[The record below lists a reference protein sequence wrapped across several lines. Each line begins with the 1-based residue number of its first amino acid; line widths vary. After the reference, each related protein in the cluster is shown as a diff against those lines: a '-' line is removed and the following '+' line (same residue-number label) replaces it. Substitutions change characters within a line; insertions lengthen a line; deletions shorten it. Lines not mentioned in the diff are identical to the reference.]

1 MKKAIQLSLCAAF
14 LSPAVFAQVSTVD
27 SLPAEQLN
35 WYNYDP
41 DNTKIPGVSVER
53 AYSELLAGK
62 EAKKKMIVAVIDS
75 GVDTDHEDLKGHIWT
90 NADEIP
96 GNGIDDDK
104 NGYIDDINGW
114 NFLGSTDG
122 EMLDVESLEMTRIV
136 RDYGNEFEDLESGKG
151 LSSSDKK
158 RYQMYKKA
166 KAEMESMTESFEG
179 QKKQLTNIKKAY
191 EKNKRMVA
199 ADLGKEADD
208 IEISDLE
215 GYKPESSELV
225 QARNMVYTL
234 EKLNFSKNI
243 ERGLEQVN
251 KYLDYHLNPEYNAR
265 EIIGDNI
272 HDFADSQYGNNNVEG
287 PSADHGTFVSSL
299 IAADRDNGL
308 GIEGISN
315 NAEIMCLRAVPD
327 GDEYDKDIALAIRY
341 AVDNGAH
348 IINMSFGKAYSPH
361 KDWVDDAMEYAASK
375 GVLLVHAAGNDSKDN
390 DVKPSFPSDQTLDNK
405 TVSTWMEIG
414 ASAIKG
420 KKDLPGRFSN
430 YGATSVDLFAPGVN
444 VIGALPN
451 DKYAMQNGTSFASP
465 VSAGVAALV
474 WSYYPELTA
483 LELKDILMKSVTDYG
498 KKKVKVPSEAKK
510 APKKRFRDIC
520 VTGGVINAYRALL
533 LADGQEID

>member
-14 LSPAVFAQVSTVD
+14 LSPALFAQVSTVD

-35 WYNYDP
+35 WYNLDP
-41 DNTKIPGVSVER
+41 DNTKTPGVSVDR
-53 AYSELLAGK
+53 AYSELIAGK
-62 EAKKKMIVAVIDS
+62 KAKKKIIVAVIDS
-75 GVDTDHEDLKGHIWT
+75 GVDRDHEDLDGHIWT
-90 NADEIP
+90 NPGEIA

-114 NFLGSTDG
+114 NFLGNTEG

-136 RDYGNEFEDLESGKG
+136 RDNEKEFGKLESGKS
-151 LSSSDKK
+151 LSSKDKE
-158 RYQMYKKA
+158 RFQMYKKA
-166 KAEMESMTESFEG
+166 KEEMEAMTESFEE
-179 QKKQLTNIKKAY
+179 QKKSITDLNKLY
-191 EKNKRMVA
+191 EKNKRMIA
-199 ADLGKEADD
+199 ADMGRD
-208 IEISDLE
+208 EISAEDLE
-215 GYKPESSELV
+215 NYKPKSTELV
-225 QARNMVYTL
+225 TAKTMVYTL
-234 EKLNFSKNI
+234 DKIGFDKIAE
-243 ERGLEQVN
+243 EALEQMN
-251 KYLDYHLNPEYNAR
+251 KYLDFHLNTEYDAR
-265 EIIGDNI
+265 ELIGDDI
-272 HDFADSQYGNNNVEG
+272 HDLSDRNYGNNNVEG

-299 IAADRDNGL
+299 IAADRDNSL
-308 GIEGISN
+308 GVEGIAN

-348 IINMSFGKAYSPH
+348 IINMSFGKGYSPH
-361 KDWVDDAMEYAASK
+361 KEWVDEAMMYAASK
-375 GVLLVHAAGNDSKDN
+375 NVLLIHAAGNDSKDN
-390 DVKPSFPSDQTLDNK
+390 DSKPSFPSDQTLSDN

-420 KKDLPGRFSN
+420 KKDLCGRFSN

-483 LELKDILMKSVTDYG
+483 LELKDILMKSVTYYG
-498 KKKVKVPSEAKK
+498 KKKVKVPSNAKK
-510 APKKRFRDIC
+510 APKERFRDLC
-520 VTGGVINAYRALL
+520 VSGGVINAYRAML
-533 LADGQEID
+533 LADGKELN